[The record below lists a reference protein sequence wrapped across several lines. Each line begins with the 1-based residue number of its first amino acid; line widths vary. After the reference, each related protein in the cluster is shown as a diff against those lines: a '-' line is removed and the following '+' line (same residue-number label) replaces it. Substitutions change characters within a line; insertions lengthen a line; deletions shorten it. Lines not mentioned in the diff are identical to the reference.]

1 MISSLFSEKRSGASF
16 SASNLPKH
24 LEQIFGGGSTASGM
38 AVNEKKALSLTA
50 VWACVSIISRTM
62 ATMPLPVY
70 RRTDSKNK
78 EVAYD
83 SPLYTLLQRK
93 PNTEQTA
100 YQWRS
105 LMAVHMLL
113 WGAGISWIEFDRKGQ
128 PIGLW
133 PIPPWRASPERTK
146 NGDLVYKVNLPDG
159 KTKIFQSSEVVVF
172 ASMSTSA
179 DRWMSPIQVHRETIG
194 AALVV
199 NEFGAKTFS
208 DGVNPAGIISGVQ
221 FGTPEHQK
229 TLKANYSQY
238 EGLGNSHKLMLI
250 EEGSKFEKVG
260 LPPQDAQYLETRAFA
275 VSDVGRMYQVPNLKL
290 NVTDGS
296 SNWGTGIE
304 EQNIAFLSDSI
315 LPYAT
320 MWEQELEN
328 KLFFNKRRF
337 PALFPEFNMDGL
349 LRANMKARTE
359 SFTKRMQ
366 AGTLSQDDWRAK
378 ENENPLP
385 DGLGGHYYM
394 QLNMSTLDRIIDGT
408 AGKDPSKEPETK
420 ETNEGDENDA

>member
-1 MISSLFSEKRSGASF
+1 MISFLGSEKRSSTSF
-16 SASNLPKH
+16 SASNIPKH
-24 LEQIFGGGSTASGM
+24 LEQIFGGSITSSGV
-38 AVNEKKALSLTA
+38 AVNEQKALSLTA

-70 RRTDSKNK
+70 RRIDAKNK
-78 EVAYD
+78 EIAYD

-93 PNTEQTA
+93 PNTEQSA

-133 PIPPWRASPERTK
+133 PIPPWRASPERTT
-146 NGDLVYKVNLPDG
+146 NGELVYKVRLPDG
-159 KTKIFQSSEVVVF
+159 TTKVFQSSEVVVF

-179 DRWMSPIQVHRETIG
+179 DRWMSPIQVHRETIS
-194 AALVV
+194 AALTV
-199 NEFGAKTFS
+199 NDFGAKTFS
-208 DGVNPAGIISGVQ
+208 DGINPAGIISGVN

-229 TLKANYSQY
+229 TLKENYSQY
-238 EGLGNSHKLMLI
+238 AGLGNAHKLMLV

-275 VSDVGRMYQVPNLKL
+275 VSDIGRIYQVPNLKL

-320 MWEQELEN
+320 MWEQELDN
-328 KLFFNKRRF
+328 KLFFNKKRF

-349 LRANMKARTE
+349 LRANGKARNE
-359 SFTKRMQ
+359 AFKIRLQ
-366 AGTLSQDDWRAK
+366 NGNLNQDEWRAK
-378 ENENPLP
+378 ENDNPLP
-385 DGLGGHYYM
+385 DGLGEHYYM
-394 QLNMSTLDRIIDGT
+394 QMNMSTLDRIIDGT
-408 AGKDPSKEPETK
+408 AGKDPSKETES
-420 ETNEGDENDA
+420 ESNEGEENDA